1 MDALTKKKGDSR
13 VEIRVSSDDKELYE
27 YAKSL
32 MGFTSFSE
40 FVRHIL
46 TKESKAIIEE
56 KNRILASERDKA
68 IFFKALMGNEEQPN
82 DALLE
87 AIKYHD
93 ASINA

>member
-1 MDALTKKKGDSR
+1 MRLQRKKGDSR

-56 KNRILASERDKA
+56 KK
-68 IFFKALMGNEEQPN
+68 
-82 DALLE
+82 
-87 AIKYHD
+87 
-93 ASINA
+93 